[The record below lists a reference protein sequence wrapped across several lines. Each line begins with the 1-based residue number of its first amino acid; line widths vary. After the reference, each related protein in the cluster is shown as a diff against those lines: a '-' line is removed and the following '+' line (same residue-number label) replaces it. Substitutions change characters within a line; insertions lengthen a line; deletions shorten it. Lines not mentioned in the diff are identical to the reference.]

1 MFVEIITIGDE
12 ILIGQTIDTNSAWLG
27 KELND
32 RGLDVRYVTSISDAK
47 DDIMGA
53 IDLAFSRSNVV
64 LMTGGLGPT
73 KDDITRDTLT
83 EYFQTRLIL
92 NEEVLANIR
101 SHFDRVGRTLK
112 EINRLQAMVPE
123 ACSPIPNSRGTAAG
137 MVFEKNGKML
147 VSMPGVPYEMKSM
160 MNNHVFDLIN
170 KKFPQKLNIVHHT
183 LSVIGIPE
191 SIIATQIAHIEDR
204 LPNELHLAYLP
215 HLNIVRIRLTGKS
228 SDISE
233 NDLNQLM
240 NPFIQQI
247 KEILGLNAYEGEAP
261 IAKLVGELLVE
272 RKLNI
277 ATVES
282 CTGGQIA
289 NQLVGISGSSRYF
302 YGSLLTYDYAAK
314 EIILGISKEDLL
326 TYGAVSE
333 EIARQMV
340 VNGKKKLGTD
350 ICISTTGIAGPG
362 GGSNEKPVGLV
373 YIGISFPNNKVIVH
387 REIFPGSRD
396 QIIEKVGNMAL
407 SILRIQLLDIK

>member
-32 RGLDVRYVTSISDAK
+32 RGLDIRYVTSISDTK
-47 DDIMGA
+47 EDIMGA
-53 IDLAFSRSNVV
+53 IDLAFSRSDVI

-92 NEEVLANIR
+92 NEAVLENIQ
-101 SHFDRVGRTLK
+101 SHFDRVGRTLN
-112 EINRLQAMVPE
+112 EINRLQAMIPE
-123 ACSPIPNSRGTAAG
+123 ACIPIPNSRGTAAG

-160 MNNHVFDLIN
+160 MNNHVFELISHQY
-170 KKFPQKLNIVHHT
+170 PQKLNIVHRT

-191 SIIATQIAHIEDR
+191 SIIATQISHIEDT
-204 LPNELHLAYLP
+204 LPKELHLAYLP

-233 NDLNQLM
+233 NELNHLM
-240 NPFIQQI
+240 NPFIKQI
-247 KEILGLNAYEGEAP
+247 NDILGLNAYEGEIP
-261 IAKLVGELLVE
+261 IAKLVGELLFE

-277 ATVES
+277 GTVES

-289 NQLVGISGSSRYF
+289 NQIVGVSGSSRYF
-302 YGSLLTYDYAAK
+302 YGSLLTYDYSAK
-314 EIILGISKEDLL
+314 EKILDISREDLL
-326 TYGAVSE
+326 KYGAVSE

-340 VNGKKKLGTD
+340 VNGKEKLGTD

-373 YIGISFPNNKVIVH
+373 YIGILFPNNKVIVH

-407 SILRIQLLDIK
+407 SLLRIHLLDFK